1 MSGRDAR
8 LSRNNGREITE
19 YNTIKDYLNTR
30 GQTKNESHYFY
41 IIRTPESG
49 LLKGRIKIGK
59 SSNLNARF
67 KSYQDHY
74 YNENI
79 KILKLRQFQ
88 NRTTERYGDKG
99 EKLYGLFERNM
110 KKLLKPLSEVFNDT
124 GARLQT
130 EWYNRDKEKDLIN
143 IYNNYV
149 KGDITS
155 GTELTVKREKNVRG
169 LDTVNYKDFNTSE
182 VIGREARLS
191 RKDKKVK
198 PKVKEDDTIYEIEKI
213 IRRKGK
219 NSLVKWKGY
228 SDKENSWI
236 PSNTIMDK

>member
-1 MSGRDAR
+1 MSG
-8 LSRNNGREITE
+8 NNGREITE

-88 NRTTERYGDKG
+88 NRTTDRYGDKG
-99 EKLYGLFERNM
+99 EKLY
-110 KKLLKPLSEVFNDT
+110 
-124 GARLQT
+124 A
-130 EWYNRDKEKDLIN
+130 
-143 IYNNYV
+143 
-149 KGDITS
+149 
-155 GTELTVKREKNVRG
+155 
-169 LDTVNYKDFNTSE
+169 
-182 VIGREARLS
+182 
-191 RKDKKVK
+191 
-198 PKVKEDDTIYEIEKI
+198 
-213 IRRKGK
+213 
-219 NSLVKWKGY
+219 
-228 SDKENSWI
+228 
-236 PSNTIMDK
+236 

>member
-1 MSGRDAR
+1 MSGREAR
-8 LSRNNGREITE
+8 VTRNNGREITE

-30 GQTKNESHYFY
+30 GQTKNEAHYFY
-41 IIRTPESG
+41 IIRTPECG

-88 NRTTERYGDKG
+88 NRTTDRYGDKG

-130 EWYNRDKEKDLIN
+130 EWYNRDKEREMMN
-143 IYNNYV
+143 IYNQYV
-149 KGDITS
+149 KGDITG
-155 GTELTVKREKNVRG
+155 GTEITVKREKNVRG
-169 LDTVNYKDFNTSE
+169 LDTVNYKDFNISE
-182 VIGREARLS
+182 VIG
-191 RKDKKVK
+191 KDKKVK
-198 PKVKEDDTIYEIEKI
+198 VKVKEDDTIYEIEKI
-213 IRRKGK
+213 IKRKGK
-219 NSLVKWKGY
+219 NSLIKWKGY

-236 PSNTIMDK
+236 PTNTIMDKK

>member
-1 MSGRDAR
+1 MSG
-8 LSRNNGREITE
+8 NNGREITE

-30 GQTKNESHYFY
+30 GQTKNEAHYFY
-41 IIRTPESG
+41 IIRTPECG

-88 NRTTERYGDKG
+88 NRTTDRYGDKG

-110 KKLLKPLSEVFNDT
+110 KKLLKPLSEITNDT
-124 GARLQT
+124 GGKLQT
-130 EWYNRDKEKDLIN
+130 EWYNRDKEREMMN
-143 IYNNYV
+143 IYNQYV
-149 KGDITS
+149 KGDITD
-155 GTELTVKREKNVRG
+155 GTEITVKREKNVRG
-169 LDTVNYKDFNTSE
+169 LDTVNYKDFNISE
-182 VIGREARLS
+182 VIG
-191 RKDKKVK
+191 KDKKVK
-198 PKVKEDDTIYEIEKI
+198 VKVKEDDTIYEIEKI
-213 IRRKGK
+213 IKRKGK
-219 NSLVKWKGY
+219 NSLIKWKGY

-236 PSNTIMDK
+236 PTNTIMDKK

>member
-1 MSGRDAR
+1 MSG
-8 LSRNNGREITE
+8 NNGREITE

-88 NRTTERYGDKG
+88 NRTTDRYGDKG

-110 KKLLKPLSEVFNDT
+110 KKLLKPLSEITNDT
-124 GARLQT
+124 GGKLQT
-130 EWYNRDKEKDLIN
+130 EWYNRDKETEMMN
-143 IYNNYV
+143 IYNKYV

-155 GTELTVKREKNVRG
+155 GTDLTVKREKNVRG
-169 LDTVNYKDFNTSE
+169 LDTVNYKDFNTAE
-182 VIGREARLS
+182 VIGR
-191 RKDKKVK
+191 DKKVK
-198 PKVKEDDTIYEIEKI
+198 VKVKEDDTIYEIEKI

>member
-130 EWYNRDKEKDLIN
+130 EWYNRDKEREMMN
-143 IYNNYV
+143 IYNQYV
-149 KGDITS
+149 KGDITG
-155 GTELTVKREKNVRG
+155 GTEITVKREKNVRG
-169 LDTVNYKDFNTSE
+169 LDTVNYKDFNISE
-182 VIGREARLS
+182 VIG
-191 RKDKKVK
+191 KDK
-198 PKVKEDDTIYEIEKI
+198 KVKEDDTIYEIEKI
-213 IRRKGK
+213 IKRKGK
-219 NSLVKWKGY
+219 NSLIKWKGY

-236 PSNTIMDK
+236 PTNTIMDKK